1 MFKKEAKKK
10 KKDSKS
16 SRTSTNSSISTR
28 EIQEI
33 IEHLRYKKHRDTT
46 QHTYYNVWKLFNK
59 FFLQLDK
66 RPSTWEERLTL
77 FVGYLIQNDKQS
89 STIRSYISAIRS
101 VLRDMNVQLHE
112 KMFLLT
118 SLTKACKLV
127 NDRVYLKL
135 PIHKKILKVL
145 LLKLNELYGGQPYL

>member
-1 MFKKEAKKK
+1 MFNKEAKKK

-46 QHTYYNVWKLFNK
+46 QHTYYNVWKLLNK

-66 RPSTWEERLTL
+66 RPSTWEEHLTL

-101 VLRDMNVQLHE
+101 VLRDMNVRLHE
-112 KMFLLT
+112 NTFLLT

-127 NDRVYLKL
+127 NDRVYLK
-135 PIHKKILKVL
+135 
-145 LLKLNELYGGQPYL
+145 